1 MLVHPTVVDSITE
14 ASVITNRAYPLLR
27 ELVYHYGVQVVGYS
41 HMPHSDNMDVARLV
55 IAWKEIPVGLV
66 FYDMNT
72 QQFAF
77 RTVMAPKERGRTY
90 EDKYTYFASKV
101 SVLMRNIKKY
111 KLMPDS
117 VDDLV
122 ATQYRNDFY
131 TVPIMVSKSF
141 DGKYKSNKLD
151 CDEIH
156 TLLNIVFNNQGTH
169 NLSRESID
177 KYKSLLDIFDGVD
190 KVRAKQT
197 EELQDIFSKPV
208 WAIGYDKT
216 NTFIVGKVQ
225 FDIALDRD
233 HDVRDVKFSVVNPF
247 VRTKDIDHIDELIPK
262 LTMTKV
268 HMQQYHEDKVKA
280 FGFVGESQLVPK
292 RPEMYIP
299 ELRVAGCRVDT
310 WGTLSDMRWLFV
322 L

>member
-1 MLVHPTVVDSITE
+1 MLVHPTVVDSIME

-90 EDKYTYFASKV
+90 EDKYTYVASKV

-117 VDDLV
+117 VEDLV

-190 KVRAKQT
+190 KVRAEQS
-197 EELQDIFSKPV
+197 EELKSIFSKPV
-208 WAIGYDKT
+208 WAIGYDS
-216 NTFIVGKVQ
+216 
-225 FDIALDRD
+225 R
-233 HDVRDVKFSVVNPF
+233 S
-247 VRTKDIDHIDELIPK
+247 VRTYQRYRSH
-262 LTMTKV
+262 
-268 HMQQYHEDKVKA
+268 
-280 FGFVGESQLVPK
+280 
-292 RPEMYIP
+292 R
-299 ELRVAGCRVDT
+299 
-310 WGTLSDMRWLFV
+310 
-322 L
+322 